1 MMIRLQLDAYW
12 DQRLKMS
19 PEYDQMTKINL
30 AFAQHGAAGVVLNT
44 SKLLNW
50 FGACNFNYLD
60 GLICQLPIYSDYGF
74 PIGNKVYT

>member
-1 MMIRLQLDAYW
+1 MV
-12 DQRLKMS
+12 
-19 PEYDQMTKINL
+19 L